1 VSVKFQ
7 VTLPEPLLTGLKR
20 VAEAE
25 KVSVA
30 ELIRQT
36 MLDRLKTRNR
46 RPTED
51 PFDAITDL
59 VESEQVDLAS
69 QIDDILY
76 R

>member
-1 VSVKFQ
+1 
-7 VTLPEPLLTGLKR
+7 L
-20 VAEAE
+20 ADAE

-36 MLDRLKTRNR
+36 MADRLRTQARGSKA
-46 RPTED
+46 D

>member
-1 VSVKFQ
+1 
-7 VTLPEPLLTGLKR
+7 L
-20 VAEAE
+20 ADAE

-36 MLDRLKTRNR
+36 MADRLRTQGRGSR
-46 RPTED
+46 SD
-51 PFDAITDL
+51 PFDPITDL